1 MNNKSIFSNKGDKNF
16 IGHGTLFQ
24 GDVQTTFFDLHI
36 CLVNTLLVCIIQLNA
51 LWILTTSGKEC
62 NYVLRASKNSSYLT
76 IFLINSVHIYG
87 SKIIYYKKSFHN

>member
-36 CLVNTLLVCIIQLNA
+36 CLVNTLLVRIIQPIA
-51 LWILTTSGKEC
+51 LWILTSVFVVVFSFMCSLCPE
-62 NYVLRASKNSSYLT
+62 KNAIL
-76 IFLINSVHIYG
+76 VQCYG
-87 SKIIYYKKSFHN
+87 FVS